1 MSRRCQSRMR
11 YNCRLRRA
19 CKCGVRQMQAKP
31 ATRERA
37 TRRFDC
43 KGVTGLGNNHPLN
56 GLLGSNPLARG
67 LPHRAPFIPCPLGPL
82 QPQLPWLAARQISLH
97 THCAALLTLAAP
109 ALVVVRLHAPDLAWQ
124 RLAAAKSSKTPRC
137 AVAFFCRTRI
147 FAGCFW
153 VVKLFLQFRARFDMF
168 QRHLGFALVWP
179 ALFYRC
185 KAAQPR
191 RCNSQP

>member
-1 MSRRCQSRMR
+1 MAATCCSEIVKNAEMRRC
-11 YNCRLRRA
+11 
-19 CKCGVRQMQAKP
+19 
-31 ATRERA
+31 
-37 TRRFDC
+37 
-43 KGVTGLGNNHPLN
+43 
-56 GLLGSNPLARG
+56 
-67 LPHRAPFIPCPLGPL
+67 I
-82 QPQLPWLAARQISLH
+82 
-97 THCAALLTLAAP
+97 
-109 ALVVVRLHAPDLAWQ
+109 
-124 RLAAAKSSKTPRC
+124 
-137 AVAFFCRTRI
+137 FCRMRI